1 MGENIVMSLKHISK
15 TFPGVR
21 ALHDISFDIKEGEV
35 LALLGENGAG
45 KSTLIKCLTG
55 AHEPTEGS
63 IELFGKKYGGLTPAI
78 ARENGISAVYQEFN
92 LVPDLPIVENV
103 FMGNN
108 PGNGIIVDYKQMLKQ
123 CKEVFEKFG
132 IDIDPEDDVSS
143 LSPAMMQIVEIAKAT
158 MLNAKILILDEPTA
172 PLTAKEIGILFRI
185 IRDLKE
191 HGGSIVYISHRLEEI
206 FEICDRAVIIRDG
219 EKVGETQI
227 QDTNRAEL
235 IKIMIGRE
243 LTRLFPLRKAN
254 IGKEVSL
261 SLKEVSGNGD
271 KDISFD
277 VHKGEI
283 LGVAGLVGAGRT
295 ELMGVIFCD
304 APKEKGTIIVNGK
317 ELKGTSPG
325 HAITAGI
332 SYLPED
338 RKRHGLLLDKSISA
352 NLSLASIK
360 KYCKHGIINKQ
371 KEYECVDYYCKKF
384 RVKTPDYENETQYL
398 SGGNQ
403 QKVIVGKWL
412 ATDSDIVIFDE
423 PTRGIDVGA
432 KYEIYEIIF
441 QLADEG
447 KSIIV
452 VSSEFEELI
461 GIADRIVVMSEGHLV
476 GEVEK
481 KDFDKELLLD
491 MASGQN

>member
-317 ELKGTSPG
+317 ELKGTSPW